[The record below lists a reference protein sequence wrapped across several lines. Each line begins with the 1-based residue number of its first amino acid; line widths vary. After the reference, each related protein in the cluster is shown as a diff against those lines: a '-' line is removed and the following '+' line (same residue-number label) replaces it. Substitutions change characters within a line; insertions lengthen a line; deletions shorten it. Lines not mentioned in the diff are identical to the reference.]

1 MGKDGSLKALLED
14 PRGEK
19 RYLRMPATPGHTPRA
34 AARIAPGAARGAGA
48 PAGEGLTSTHSAI
61 IE

>member
-1 MGKDGSLKALLED
+1 MGKDSSLKALLED

-19 RYLRMPATPGHTPRA
+19 RYLQMPAAPGQTPRA

-48 PAGEGLTSTHSAI
+48 PAG
-61 IE
+61 